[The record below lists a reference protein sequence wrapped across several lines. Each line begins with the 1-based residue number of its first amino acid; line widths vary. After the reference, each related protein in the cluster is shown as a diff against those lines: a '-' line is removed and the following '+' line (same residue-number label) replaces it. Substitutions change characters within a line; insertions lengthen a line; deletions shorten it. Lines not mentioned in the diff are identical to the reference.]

1 MKKRNLFL
9 LLLLTTLFSCNVS
22 NEDISLKIIHGEKI
36 EAEEKTQF
44 VKFINSDEGKKW
56 LSNLKHR
63 ANTEIKDELIRR
75 RTLVRI
81 SKIEVTAS
89 EWEKSK

>member
-9 LLLLTTLFSCNVS
+9 WLLLTTLFSCNVS

-63 ANTEIKDELIRR
+63 VNTEIKDELKRR
-75 RTLVRI
+75 RAL
-81 SKIEVTAS
+81 SNLSEIETTAL
-89 EWEKSK
+89 EWKKSN